1 MRELRHMQNPDIVLR
16 GPEGMKTEK
25 HLMERICTPENAMLA
40 YMKARRTKRTHED
53 VIRFEKHREENLI
66 ALTEELRSGSYEQGK
81 YYIFTIHE
89 PKERLI
95 MSLPFR
101 DRVAQHMIVN
111 VIEPIFDKRSYE
123 HSYACRREK
132 GIHRASA
139 KLRQWLY
146 EMESIQG
153 RRVYAFSGDVHSYFA
168 SINHDILMA
177 EIERYIGDTQLLGIL
192 HGIISHNGI
201 YPPGVGDPVG
211 NLTSQLFANVYLNI
225 LDRHILDEIK
235 PAHYVRYMDNF
246 VPLDDD
252 LGKIK
257 YCYEEIPNFMHERMA
272 LEINPKSSIVAARNG
287 IDFVGFRHWPEMTIM
302 RKSVTRRMTDLLRQ
316 FENEETDITDFEN
329 SFNSRIGHMSHAD
342 TYKLI
347 KGFETRAQK
356 IKEAL

>member
-111 VIEPIFDKRSYE
+111 VIESIFDRRFYE

-153 RRVYAFSGDVHSYFA
+153 KKVYAFSGDVHSYFA
-168 SINHDILMA
+168 SINHGILIA
-177 EIERYIGDTQLLGIL
+177 EIERYIGDVQLLGIL

-235 PAHYVRYMDNF
+235 PVHYVRYMDNF
-246 VPLDDD
+246 IPLDDD

-257 YCYEEIPNFMHERMA
+257 YCYEEIPSFMHERMA

-302 RKSVTRRMTDLLRQ
+302 RKSTTRRMTELLRQ

-329 SFNSRIGHMSHAD
+329 SFNSRIGHMKHAD
-342 TYKLI
+342 AYKLI
-347 KGFETRAQK
+347 KGFETRVQK